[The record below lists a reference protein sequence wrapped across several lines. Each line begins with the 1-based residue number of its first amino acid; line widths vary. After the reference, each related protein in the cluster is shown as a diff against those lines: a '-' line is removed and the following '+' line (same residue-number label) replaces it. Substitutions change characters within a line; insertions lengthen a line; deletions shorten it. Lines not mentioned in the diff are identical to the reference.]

1 MAVDVLPNP
10 GDPQMFNSRVDWSVI
25 RFVISLTS
33 TSLPVKKGTALGI
46 YGLGNVSKINNE
58 INIFLLLFFE
68 CYSESM
74 HTTETETVRILD
86 ILHLYVVRGIH
97 WSVGSVLNNHRKVC
111 RARCHDGQA
120 ILGMDALRVTS
131 ANEFQG

>member
-46 YGLGNVSKINNE
+46 YGLGNVSKINDE
-58 INIFLLLFFE
+58 INIFLLSYF
-68 CYSESM
+68 
-74 HTTETETVRILD
+74 
-86 ILHLYVVRGIH
+86 
-97 WSVGSVLNNHRKVC
+97 
-111 RARCHDGQA
+111 
-120 ILGMDALRVTS
+120 
-131 ANEFQG
+131 